1 MLNANQ
7 ASANR
12 LQAMNNAYSD
22 DQYLAVRRRI
32 HDEYSVPRVNFAE
45 WVLERVN
52 WRGDEH
58 VLDIGAGPG
67 TYYEALAGRIPNGR
81 LVAGDLS
88 LGMARLAA
96 GRAQYGGVANADVQN
111 LPFERRSFDVVMAN
125 HMLYHV
131 PDLDRALDEIHRVL
145 KPTGC
150 LVAATSSQYNLPEL
164 EQIIR
169 RTFGLLGVRTA
180 ELDGRQQTHFF
191 LEDAAMKLGRHFF
204 AVARYDIPGA
214 FVFTSPGPVIDYV
227 NSMREQ
233 REPLLPRGISWDDFI
248 AVLRDQLQRIMK
260 HMGELVVSKLSGVI
274 VATDAGGFA
283 NGYVNQFIISRRKK

>member
-1 MLNANQ
+1 MVNANQ

-12 LQAMNNAYSD
+12 PQPMNNAYSD
-22 DQYLAVRRRI
+22 DQSLAVRRRI

-45 WVLERVN
+45 WALARVN
-52 WRGDEH
+52 WHGDEH

-67 TYYEALAGRIPNGR
+67 TYYDALAARIPNGR
-81 LVAGDLS
+81 LVAADLS
-88 LGMARLAA
+88 LGMVRLAA
-96 GRAQYGGVANADVQN
+96 ERSSYGGLANADVQN
-111 LPFERRSFDVVMAN
+111 LPFARRSFDVVLAN

-150 LVAATSSQYNLPEL
+150 LLAATSSQYNMPEL

-169 RTFGLLGVRTA
+169 RTFGLLGARTA
-180 ELDGRQQTHFF
+180 ELDGRPPARFF
-191 LEDAAMKLGRHFF
+191 LEDGAMNLGRHFF
-204 AVARYDIPGA
+204 AVARYDLPGA
-214 FVFTSPGPVIDYV
+214 FVFSTPGPVIDYV

-248 AVLRDQLQRIMK
+248 AVLRDQLQRIIK

>member
-1 MLNANQ
+1 MVNTNQ
-7 ASANR
+7 ASVNR
-12 LQAMNNAYSD
+12 LQPMNNAYAD
-22 DQYLAVRRRI
+22 DQSLAVRRRI
-32 HDEYSVPRVNFAE
+32 HDEYSVPRVDFAE
-45 WVLERVN
+45 WALARIE

-67 TYYEALAGRIPNGR
+67 TYFEALAARLPNGR

-96 GRAQYGGVANADVQN
+96 GRARYAGISNADVQN
-111 LPFERRSFDVVMAN
+111 LPFARRSFDVVLAN

-150 LVAATSSQYNLPEL
+150 LIAATSSQYNLPEL

-169 RTFGLLGVRTA
+169 RTFGLLGARTS
-180 ELDGRQQTHFF
+180 ELEGRPPARFF
-191 LEDAAMKLGRHFF
+191 LEDGAMNLGRHFF
-204 AVARYDIPGA
+204 AVARYDLPGA
-214 FVFTSPGPVIDYV
+214 FVFTSPEPVIDYV

-233 REPLLPRGISWDDFI
+233 REPQLPHGIAWDDFI
-248 AVLRDQLQRIMK
+248 AVLRDQLQRIIR

>member
-1 MLNANQ
+1 MVNANQ
-7 ASANR
+7 ANASR
-12 LQAMNNAYSD
+12 SQTMNNAYSD
-22 DQYLAVRRRI
+22 DQFLAVRRRI

-45 WVLERVN
+45 WALSRVE
-52 WRGDEH
+52 WHGDEH

-67 TYYEALAGRIPNGR
+67 TYYDALAARIPNGQ

-88 LGMARLAA
+88 LGMVRLAA
-96 GRAQYGGVANADVQN
+96 ERSKFGGVANADVQS
-111 LPFERRSFDVVMAN
+111 LPFPRRTFDVVMAN

-145 KPTGC
+145 KPTG
-150 LVAATSSQYNLPEL
+150 LLIAATSSQYNLPEL

-169 RTFGLLGVRTA
+169 RTFGLLGARTA
-180 ELDGRQQTHFF
+180 ELDGRPPARFF
-191 LEDAAMKLGRHFF
+191 LEDGAMNLGRHFF
-204 AVARYDIPGA
+204 AVARYDLPGA
-214 FVFTSPGPVIDYV
+214 FVFSTPGPVIDYV

-248 AVLRDQLQRIMK
+248 AVLRDQLQRIIK

-283 NGYVNQFIISRRKK
+283 NNYVNEFIISRRKK